1 MISYTWVITNDSCA
15 NSFQLIQ
22 ATCNNGMSHAL
33 NGVTSKTQVDQA
45 SRVAMP
51 PHISVEASRRAI
63 KSDAGQW
70 EPD

>member
-1 MISYTWVITNDSCA
+1 
-15 NSFQLIQ
+15 
-22 ATCNNGMSHAL
+22 MSHAL
-33 NGVTSKTQVDQA
+33 NDVTSNTQVDQA

-51 PHISVEASRRAI
+51 PHISVKASRRAI